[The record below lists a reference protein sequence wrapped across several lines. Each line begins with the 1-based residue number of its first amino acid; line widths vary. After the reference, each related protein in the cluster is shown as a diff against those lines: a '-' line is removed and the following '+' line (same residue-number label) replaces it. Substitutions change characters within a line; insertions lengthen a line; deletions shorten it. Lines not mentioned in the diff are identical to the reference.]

1 MKIWIS
7 LILLLLP
14 MALFGDIA
22 TNNNADTILEDFG
35 DAAHKWVS
43 AIKPA
48 ALYLFWSFV
57 TIDFVITFGF
67 LAIKGT
73 EFGEIWGELIRK
85 ILWIGFFLF
94 LFQTAGL
101 LSQIPD
107 SFSTLATNG
116 GGIDVQPDTL
126 LEQAFQL
133 VGEVW
138 EGAGVFDVEGW
149 ASIIAGVICL
159 AAFAL
164 MAAQLFM
171 VLIKLQILIVGSYM
185 MFAFGGLS
193 YTRDMAI
200 NPLKAVFAAGMELL
214 FIKLFIGLTI
224 STFHNWNTSV
234 NNDVGSSMTI
244 IVMSILLASAV
255 SNINGVVSSLMSGGM
270 GGTSTSGLAVAAGA
284 VAGTAMGAAAAA
296 KHGVGIGSAVSAAKE
311 LAAAGEGTPMKNLA
325 KAMGSDV
332 LNTIK
337 GKNHIEGGT
346 AGSRAADSMKAQTS
360 RLNEAQ
366 TMTSA
371 QNDASGG
378 ASKASPN
385 TIKPGR
391 TAELNR
397 NRGR

>member
-1 MKIWIS
+1 MKIWLT

-14 MALFGDIA
+14 IALFGDVA
-22 TNNNADTILEDFG
+22 TNNNANTILEEFT
-35 DAAHKWVS
+35 DAAAKWVG

-48 ALYLFWSFV
+48 AQYLFWSFV
-57 TIDFVITFGF
+57 TIDMVITFGF
-67 LAIKGT
+67 LALKGT
-73 EFGEIWGELIRK
+73 EFGEIWGELVRK

-101 LSQIPD
+101 LSNIPD
-107 SFSTLATNG
+107 SFSELATKG
-116 GGIDVQPDTL
+116 GGIDVQPDTI
-126 LEQAFQL
+126 LEQAFTL

-193 YTRDMAI
+193 YTRDMAV

-214 FIKLFIGLTI
+214 FIKLFIGLTL

-284 VAGTAMGAAAAA
+284 VAGTAMGAATAA

-311 LAAAGEGTPMKNLA
+311 LSAAAGGGTMKNLA

-337 GKNHIEGGT
+337 GKSHIEGGT
-346 AGSRAADSMKAQTS
+346 TGSRAADSMKAQTS
-360 RLNEAQ
+360 NLNESKV
-366 TMTSA
+366 MSNA

-378 ASKASPN
+378 AAKSASSGSSYAN
-385 TIKPGR
+385 SIKPGSR
-391 TAELNR
+391 AK
-397 NRGR
+397 